1 MAVSGQARIAVVLFN
16 LGGPDRPEAVRP
28 FLFNLF
34 NDPAIINLPQP
45 LRWCVAQLISRLR
58 EGTAREIYGE
68 LGGASPILPQTEEQ
82 AAALEAA
89 LTAHGFAQGR
99 CFIAMRYWHPFAD
112 ETVKAV
118 REFNPDHVILLPL
131 YPQFSTTTTG
141 SSLKQWRAL
150 TADLP
155 AQTHIIWQYPEEKG
169 WIAAQADLIR
179 NAQAEIGEG
188 SAPRLLFSAHGLPK
202 KIVDRGDPYPRQ
214 VAQTVEAV
222 LAALGGPSEIDYEIC
237 YQSRVGPLEW
247 IGPSTEDCLEKAGR
261 EGKSVLVIPIAFTS
275 EHSETLVE
283 LDIEYRAVAERCGVR
298 DYIRVATV
306 GSHPAF
312 IAGLADLCEIA
323 LSQDG
328 YRGDGGAWESSLNHG
343 NETGRFA

>member
-1 MAVSGQARIAVVLFN
+1 MADSRKGRIAVVLFN
-16 LGGPDRPEAVRP
+16 LGGPDSLDAVRP

-34 NDPAIINLPQP
+34 NDRAIINLPQP

-68 LGGASPILPQTEEQ
+68 LGGASPILPQTRDQ
-82 AAALEAA
+82 AAALEKA
-89 LTAHGFAQGR
+89 LSARGFAQGR
-99 CFIAMRYWHPFAD
+99 CFIAMRYWYPVAE
-112 ETVKAV
+112 ETVRAV

-131 YPQFSTTTTG
+131 YPQFSTTTTQ
-141 SSLKQWRAL
+141 SSLEQWRTLA
-150 TADLP
+150 ADLP
-155 AQTHIIWQYPEEKG
+155 ARTHIVCCYPDEKG

-179 NAQAEIGEG
+179 RAQAEVGG
-188 SAPRLLFSAHGLPK
+188 DSAIRLLFSAHGLPK
-202 KIVDRGDPYPRQ
+202 KIVDQGDPYPRQ

-222 LAALGGPSEIDYEIC
+222 LASLGTPSEIDYKIC

-298 DYIRVATV
+298 DYIRVPTV
-306 GSHPAF
+306 SSHPAF
-312 IAGLADLCEIA
+312 IGGLADLCETV
-323 LSQDG
+323 LSQDC
-328 YRGDGGAWESSLNHG
+328 YCGDSGIGESCLSDG
-343 NETGRFA
+343 N

>member
-1 MAVSGQARIAVVLFN
+1 MAVSEQGRIAVVLFN
-16 LGGPDRPEAVRP
+16 LGGPDSLDAVRP

-34 NDPAIINLPQP
+34 NDRAIINLPQP
-45 LRWCVAQLISRLR
+45 LRWCVAQLVSRLR

-68 LGGASPILPQTEEQ
+68 LGGASPIWPQTRDQ
-82 AAALEAA
+82 AAALEKALAA
-89 LTAHGFAQGR
+89 RGIEQAR
-99 CFIAMRYWHPFAD
+99 CFIAMRYWHPLAE
-112 ETVKAV
+112 ETVQAV
-118 REFNPDHVILLPL
+118 REFNPDHVVLLPL
-131 YPQFSTTTTG
+131 YPQFSTTTTR
-141 SSLKQWRAL
+141 SSLGQWRRLADDF
-150 TADLP
+150 TAR
-155 AQTHIIWQYPEEKG
+155 THIVCCYPEEKG

-179 NAQAEIGEG
+179 SAQAEVGGDGAI
-188 SAPRLLFSAHGLPK
+188 RLLFSAHGLPK

-214 VAQTVEAV
+214 VARSVEAV
-222 LAALGGPSEIDYEIC
+222 LAALGRPSDIDYEIC

-298 DYIRVATV
+298 DYIRVPTV

-312 IAGLADLCEIA
+312 IAGLADLCETV
-323 LSQDG
+323 LSQDCYCG
-328 YRGDGGAWESSLNHG
+328 DSGAGESCLGDGN
-343 NETGRFA
+343 